1 MNPIQYQIP
10 VVPMLG
16 KGMLLLDR
24 LDTSGNLTGAMAV
37 GNVTKF
43 GIEPKDDI
51 AEQYSSMNATSSLI
65 ATALKKR
72 QVKINITGTDYKSEV
87 QAVAMMAGGVTQL
100 AVAGATITAE
110 PLASAT
116 ATKKRRYF
124 QTKNRNIDP
133 ATGFATVVLKG
144 GSAGSTVYAIG
155 ADFEVAD
162 PVQGLIYI
170 PDGST
175 VDEAH
180 ALTLDYHTLV
190 ATFDTI
196 AGATVPRVTAK
207 LTFSPDPTDGQKIGI
222 EVWRVNFNPTG
233 SHEFIS
239 DDYGNWQ
246 LEGLV
251 LNDSVNHPNDP
262 FYLATFYP

>member
-1 MNPIQYQIP
+1 MNPLQYQLQP
-10 VVPMLG
+10 VPMLG
-16 KGMLLLDR
+16 KGLLLLDR
-24 LDTSGNLTGAMAV
+24 LDVNGNLTGAMPL

-43 GIEPKDDI
+43 GIEPKDDL
-51 AEQYSSMNATSSLI
+51 AEQYSSMNASASLI

-72 QVKINITGTDYKSEV
+72 QVKVNITGTDYKSEV
-87 QAVAMMAGGVTQL
+87 LAVAMMAGGITPL
-100 AVAGATITAE
+100 AVAGASIVSE

-116 ATKKRRYF
+116 STKKRRYF
-124 QTKNRNIDP
+124 QTKNRNLDP
-133 ATGFATVVLKG
+133 ATGYSTVVLKG
-144 GSAGSTVYAIG
+144 GSAGSTVYVIG
-155 ADFEVAD
+155 TDFEVAD

-170 PDGST
+170 PDGSS

-190 ATFDTI
+190 ATFDTV
-196 AGATVPRVTAK
+196 AGATVARVTAK

-233 SHEFIS
+233 TQEFIA